1 MLGLANSI
9 TAGGLPAFELTS
21 LTSLKLWWKFNTI
34 TTPDADSDGDTDI
47 YWTDSSGNNKN
58 ALQTTDAQEPNIT
71 NGYLAFTDDNVD
83 KLTVVDSDYNAASL
97 TVNAC
102 TIMMVLEDVDGDY
115 DTTLGSSSVSNTWL
129 RLQNNNTDFRWR
141 RGGNSGGM
149 NIENATFTT
158 ARPNGVPYLL
168 TFINNSDNDII
179 AYMNGVQVFSQTDVV
194 DPTNDFIINQFGTQD
209 ASATPFGGNLYEC
222 AVFNEALSDNDRAE
236 AEQNIMDRVGIVFPQ
251 TILELD
257 LWYDFSTTIAVH
269 GSAFTDFSSY
279 PELGNLGY
287 AGSDYN
293 LQGHTSGKKPT
304 IDTSSMSLRSAH
316 FDGSNDRFNLDNTYV
331 TTGET
336 FTVFYVIKKDDVSEA
351 DVTVVGTEGTP
362 LNKISH
368 GTNRAFT
375 IQFNGEVDGDT
386 DNAAENVFTVDSDL
400 VSETGDGTEARVL
413 DNNTHLYIFTKSAAE
428 AFNVYDEAGHIAS
441 VTYGGGGAGDES
453 TNLRIAH
460 IGAESDSGAA
470 YGGLIGEMGVFNKVL
485 SDTERSGLINYIK
498 AKWGI

>member
-1 MLGLANSI
+1 MLGLANSV

-21 LTSLKLWWKFNTI
+21 LASLKLWWKFNTI
-34 TTPDADSDGDTDI
+34 TAPDADGDGDTDI

-83 KLTVVDSDYNAASL
+83 KLTVVDSDYDAASL

-115 DTTLGSSSVSNTWL
+115 DTTFGSSSNSNMWL
-129 RLQNNNTDFRWR
+129 RLHNNSTRFRWR
-141 RGGNSGGM
+141 RGGTTAGFG
-149 NIENATFTT
+149 IEAADFTT

-179 AYMNGVQVFSQTDVV
+179 AYMNGVQVFSQSNIVV
-194 DPTNDFIINQFGTQD
+194 HTHDFVINQFGTQD
-209 ASATPFGGNLYEC
+209 ASSTPFGGNLYEC

-251 TILELD
+251 TILDLD
-257 LWYDFSTTIAVH
+257 IWYDFSTTT
-269 GSAFTDFSSY
+269 GSDSSDF
-279 PELGNLGY
+279 GAHTNLGY

-293 LQGHTSGKKPT
+293 LAPHTSGKKPT
-304 IDTSSMSLRSAH
+304 IDTSTLSKRSAH
-316 FDGSNDRFNLDNTYV
+316 FDGLNDRFNLDNTYV

-336 FTVFYVIKKDDVSEA
+336 FTVFYVIKKDDVSES
-351 DVTVVGTEGTP
+351 DVTVVGTESTP
-362 LNKISH
+362 LNRITHS
-368 GTNRAFT
+368 TNRGFT
-375 IQFNGEVDGDT
+375 IQFNGDVDGDT
-386 DNAAENVFTVDSDL
+386 DNAAENLFTVDTDL

-485 SDTERSGLINYIK
+485 SDTERSGLINYVK